1 MRTYD
6 KNRLIA
12 LQDAKAASHAA
23 VKSAEARQ
31 SEARSSKVGAE
42 QYVATLMRHSNNT
55 PAHQLAAAEAA
66 LADAVDTLS
75 RRTAALNA
83 AADRWASLARVV
95 ANCEEFIRDN
105 RLTAA

>member
-1 MRTYD
+1 MKTYD

-12 LQDAKAASHAA
+12 LQDAKAAAHAA

-31 SEARSSKVGAE
+31 DEARSAKVGAE
-42 QYVATLMRHSNNT
+42 QYVATLLRHGNNT
-55 PAHQLAAAEAA
+55 PEPQLAAAKTA

-83 AADRWASLARVV
+83 AADRWTSLARIV

>member
-1 MRTYD
+1 MKTYD

-12 LQDAKAASHAA
+12 LQDAKAAAHAA
-23 VKSAEARQ
+23 VKSGEARQ
-31 SEARSSKVGAE
+31 DEARSAKVGAE
-42 QYVATLMRHSNNT
+42 QYVATLQRHGNNT

-66 LADAVDTLS
+66 LVGAVDTLT

-83 AADRWASLARVV
+83 AADRWTALARIV
-95 ANCEEFIRDN
+95 ANCEDFIRDN